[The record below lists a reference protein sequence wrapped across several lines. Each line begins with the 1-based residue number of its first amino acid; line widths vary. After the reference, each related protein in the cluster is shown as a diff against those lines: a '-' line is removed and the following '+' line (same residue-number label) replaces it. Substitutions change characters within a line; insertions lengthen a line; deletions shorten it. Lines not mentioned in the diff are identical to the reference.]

1 MLGLWKENGKVTIL
15 IDADGCPVVDL
26 TIGNTA
32 QFPPSGLSTAP
43 APVAGENLRLLRKGF
58 QQHGACAVDAD
69 TNVRLAGKVPAPV
82 ARENIRTLG
91 TALAPRRTVGNM
103 LAKNAANQK

>member
-1 MLGLWKENGKVTIL
+1 MPTYGPQGHLLGLWKENGKVTIL

-32 QFPPSGLSTAP
+32 QFPPGGLSTAP
-43 APVAGENLRLLRKGF
+43 APVAGEN
-58 QQHGACAVDAD
+58 
-69 TNVRLAGKVPAPV
+69 
-82 ARENIRTLG
+82 IRALG

>member
-1 MLGLWKENGKVTIL
+1 M
-15 IDADGCPVVDL
+15 VDL

-43 APVAGENLRLLRKGF
+43 APVAGEN
-58 QQHGACAVDAD
+58 
-69 TNVRLAGKVPAPV
+69 
-82 ARENIRTLG
+82 IRALG